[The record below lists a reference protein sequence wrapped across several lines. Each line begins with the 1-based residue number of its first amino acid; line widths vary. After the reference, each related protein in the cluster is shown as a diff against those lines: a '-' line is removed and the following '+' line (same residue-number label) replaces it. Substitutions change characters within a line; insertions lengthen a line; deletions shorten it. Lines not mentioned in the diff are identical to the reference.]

1 MSDVCILTH
10 GIEADTSLLLWNE
23 EVAVRY
29 QHLTPIQL
37 IPRKYGYQSGWTV
50 WFSALERRAAVDHEE
65 IYFRGISGQLFGLLE
80 LIKPGAKVHIV
91 GHSLGGYITTAL
103 LKRGIKFGRIAHLW
117 GSTVADF
124 DWDKVGDNFDKARV
138 YWSPDDE
145 VLGASSIAVDEDP
158 ELALGLMGKIGPLIA
173 HPRVESIKEPFGFR
187 LHNQLLD
194 DTPERD
200 LFWADLFKWMEG

>member
-23 EVAVRY
+23 EVTVRY

-65 IYFRGISGQLFGLLE
+65 IYFRGIPGQLFGLLE
-80 LIKPGAKVHIV
+80 LIKPGTKVHIV

-103 LKRGIKFGRIAHLW
+103 LKRGIKFGCIAHLW

-124 DWDKVGDNFDKARV
+124 DWSAVDGCFDKARV

-145 VLGASSIAVDEDP
+145 VLRASSIAVDEDP
-158 ELALGLMGKIGPLIA
+158 ELALGLMGKIGPQIA
-173 HPRVESIKEPFGFR
+173 HPRVESIKEPFGFK
-187 LHNQLLD
+187 LHTSFMD
-194 DTPERD
+194 DTPERGKFWKD
-200 LFWADLFKWMEG
+200 LFQWMEG